1 MIITIII
8 IMLQYNLELLVI
20 LYSMKTGDVPQ

>member
-8 IMLQYNLELLVI
+8 IMLQYNLELFVI